1 MKIYTVDELAKK
13 LGTNKNYIYN
23 LKKAGLLRFMK
34 LGRLKVREED
44 VEEFLAWAVNKDVTD
59 PFNVVDLNSEE

>member
-1 MKIYTVDELAKK
+1 MKIYTVDELARK

-23 LKKAGLLRFMK
+23 LKKARLLRFMK

-59 PFNVVDLNSEE
+59 PFNVVDLNND

>member
-13 LGTNKNYIYN
+13 LGTNKNYIYD
-23 LKKAGLLRFMK
+23 LKKSGLLRFMK

-59 PFNVVDLNSEE
+59 PFNVVDLND